1 MKIKLT
7 FMIGMLSACTLLLQ
21 AQSIDEETARA
32 EACRFSTNGLQN
44 SLQTRHFPTKPTTK
58 ISRKKNAE

>member
-32 EACRFSTNGLQN
+32 EAFVDFSTNGLQK
-44 SLQTRHFPTKPTTK
+44 FPPNETFPDK
-58 ISRKKNAE
+58 AHD

>member
-21 AQSIDEETARA
+21 ANRSMKKQPAQRLVD
-32 EACRFSTNGLQN
+32 FSTNGLQK
-44 SLQTRHFPTKPTTK
+44 FPPNETFPDK
-58 ISRKKNAE
+58 AHD

>member
-7 FMIGMLSACTLLLQ
+7 FIIGVLSACTLLLQ

-32 EACRFSTNGLQN
+32 EAFRFLTNGLQK
-44 SLQTRHFPTKPTTK
+44 FPPNETFPDKAH
-58 ISRKKNAE
+58 N

>member
-32 EACRFSTNGLQN
+32 EACRFFNERITKNPPKFQFN
-44 SLQTRHFPTKPTTK
+44 ETFPDK
-58 ISRKKNAE
+58 AHD